1 MADFLQPRLHVCQLA
16 ILFLSRSV
24 WIVIIVAKKKKVYH
38 PHQLDVILPES
49 DASLIEALEKL
60 ETKYGKGRTKLSDV
74 VNNANAFVNV
84 HNAERHDESY
94 ILLNLLS
101 DTFFTVPCSC

>member
-1 MADFLQPRLHVCQLA
+1 MSASLPSFFSAGQFGL
-16 ILFLSRSV
+16 LSCRE
-24 WIVIIVAKKKKVYH
+24 KKKVYL
-38 PHQLDVILPES
+38 PHQLDVVLPES

-60 ETKYGKGRTKLSDV
+60 ETKYGKGRTKLSDI

>member
-1 MADFLQPRLHVCQLA
+1 M
-16 ILFLSRSV
+16 SR
-24 WIVIIVAKKKKVYH
+24 KKKKVYL
-38 PHQLDVILPES
+38 PNQLDVILPES

-84 HNAERHDESY
+84 HNAERHDDLTY
-94 ILLNLLS
+94 Y
-101 DTFFTVPCSC
+101 